1 MTLASLKL
9 VAAKRSRN
17 QTPAIA
23 RRVKLGSK
31 LHEQLQLAIHSKE
44 GKTYAPTRLR
54 TVVNRETGERQTVE
68 VPKRI
73 KEWWWINEAG
83 KINIAIKY
91 GSKELALGKGGKNC
105 VEVATGDELITALE
119 ALLGACNNGELD
131 EQLEA
136 ASTKLR
142 SGFKK

>member
-9 VAAKRSRN
+9 VAAKRTNNNSPAASR
-17 QTPAIA
+17 
-23 RRVKLGSK
+23 RMKLGKK
-31 LHEQLQLAIHSKE
+31 LHEQLQLAIHSKD
-44 GKTYAPTRLR
+44 GKTYAPTKLR
-54 TVVNRETGERQTVE
+54 TYVNSETGERSTVE

-91 GSKELALGKGGKNC
+91 GSKEIALGKGGKNC

-119 ALLGACNNGELD
+119 ALIKACNNGELD